1 MRQEASMA
9 ELETPQRGT
18 TGSGPGELTAGTLVA
33 AALAV
38 CLAQVA
44 LAIPAVLNG
53 LFQQDLGPT
62 SSQLTWISD
71 AFLVPV
77 CLLELTFGVL
87 GDLFGR
93 KRLLVGGAL
102 VLAVGEAVAVLTP
115 GAGTATGTR
124 VLVLWTGQIIA
135 GIGAAALFPT
145 SLAMVAAGTHTA
157 HHRARSV
164 SAWAAALSVGG
175 TISSVLGGL
184 VARLHFGSD
193 AQAGWRWAFIVVLIL
208 ALGSASASFVLARD
222 SSAPAGRSLDVPGQ
236 VTIAVALFA
245 LLYGVIQGPT
255 SGWGSGQVVTGFV
268 LAAVFFAAFLVAER
282 RSAAPLLRLDLFANR
297 PFAVGAAVTV
307 LGMFAFL
314 GVAYATSIRLSAIQ
328 GFSPLKTSIAFVFLN
343 GMALVQV
350 TVTARLLERY
360 NPKWP
365 LACGC
370 ALMAAGA
377 LWLAAVP
384 ATNLSL
390 APVIVPF
397 ILVGAGFALAV
408 SSVTAVTVNTV
419 PNRLAGMA
427 SGTTNMLRDFGFTL
441 GPAVIGAIALSN
453 AAASMARTVAASP
466 SLRLA
471 MAAFDASPSRVPAAA
486 QASVRAGVGAVNSGP
501 LGANAVP
508 ASVPGPGGR
517 LVPFNPLKDVAFHA
531 LSHAYSIGYLIC
543 GIAALA
549 AAALTLAGAGGA
561 RQTLTETES

>member
-1 MRQEASMA
+1 MANLEA
-9 ELETPQRGT
+9 PGRGT
-18 TGSGPGELTAGTLVA
+18 HAASGPYVLNSGTLA
-33 AALAV
+33 AAAVAV

-62 SSQLTWISD
+62 SSELTWISD

-93 KRLLVGGAL
+93 KRLLAGGAL
-102 VLAVGEAVAVLTP
+102 VLAVGEAIATLTP

-124 VLVLWTGQIIA
+124 VAVLWTGQIIA

-145 SLAMVAAGTHTA
+145 SLAMVAAGTHTSRN
-157 HHRARSV
+157 RARSV
-164 SAWAAALSVGG
+164 TIWAAALSVGG
-175 TISSVLGGL
+175 TVSSVLAGL
-184 VARLHFGSD
+184 VAKLHFGTD
-193 AQAGWRWAFIVVLIL
+193 PDAGWRWAFIVVLVL
-208 ALGSASASFVLARD
+208 ALVSAAITLAVAKDSA
-222 SSAPAGRSLDVPGQ
+222 APEGRSLDWPGQ

-245 LLYGVIQGPT
+245 LLFAVIQGPT
-255 SGWGSGQVVTGFV
+255 SGWGGAPVVAGFAV
-268 LAAVFFAAFLVAER
+268 AAVFLVLFVLAER
-282 RSAAPLLRLDLFANR
+282 RSAAPLLRLDLFASR
-297 PFAVGAAVTV
+297 PFAVAAVVTV

-328 GFSPLKTSIAFVFLN
+328 GFTPLKTSIAFVFLN
-343 GMALVQV
+343 GMAVVQV
-350 TVTARLLERY
+350 TVTSRLLERY

-365 LACGC
+365 LGSGC
-370 ALMAAGA
+370 ILMGGGA

-408 SSVTAVTVNTV
+408 SSVTAVAVNSV
-419 PNRLAGMA
+419 PNHLAGMA
-427 SGTTNMLRDFGFTL
+427 SGSTNMLRDFGFTL
-441 GPAVIGAIALSN
+441 GPAIVGAVALSQ
-453 AAASMARTVAASP
+453 AAAGIASKLAGSP
-466 SLRLA
+466 DLRGAL
-471 MAAFDASPSRVPAAA
+471 AAFDAVPAHVPAAQRPA
-486 QASVRAGVGAVNSGP
+486 AEAAVHAVASGP

-508 ASVPGPGGR
+508 ATVPGPGGKP
-517 LVPFNPLKDVAFHA
+517 VPFNPLHDVAFHA

-549 AAALTLAGAGGA
+549 AAALALAVRGQLHETLLDPQTLAA
-561 RQTLTETES
+561 E